1 MMKNPDSYTVKLNGT
16 LRAEGLSLPQ
26 ACIYAESLME
36 ECGDNAAV
44 VHLIREAMKMMEVNA
59 GD

>member
-1 MMKNPDSYTVKLNGT
+1 MMKKPDTYTVKLNGN

-26 ACIYAESLME
+26 ACIYAEQLME

-44 VHLIREAMKMMEVNA
+44 VNLVREATKMMEVSEIE
-59 GD
+59 